1 MFVTRSWGLIATIQ
15 VVENIDFFKTLYKE
29 VLED

>member
-1 MFVTRSWGLIATIQ
+1 MFVTRSWGLIPTRQ
-15 VVENIDFFKTLYKE
+15 VVENIDVFKTLYKE

>member
-1 MFVTRSWGLIATIQ
+1 MFVTRSWGLIPTRQ
-15 VVENIDFFKTLYKE
+15 VAENIDFFKTLYKE